1 MMMDRAKNLKHKRSM
16 QALKKQVDGTV
27 ARATRDQGLCL
38 LLTGDGKGKTS
49 SGFGMLMR
57 SLAYGKAVG
66 IVQFIKGKQPSGE
79 ENYIRQRH
87 PEIPFYQMGTGF
99 TWNTQ
104 DREADISAARQT
116 WSAAEKLLKD
126 ESIEFLLLDELTY
139 MLSLKYLEEQQV
151 LDAIRNRPAG
161 QHVVI
166 TGRGGGKAL
175 KDLADTVSEIRNIK
189 HAYEAGVKAQEG
201 VDY

>member
-1 MMMDRAKNLKHKRSM
+1 MKDKAKNLRHKQRM
-16 QALKKQVDGTV
+16 QALKKQVDSSL
-27 ARATRDQGLCL
+27 ASANKDQGLCL

-49 SGFGMLMR
+49 SAFGMLMR

-66 IVQFIKGKQPSGE
+66 IVQFIKGEQPSGE
-79 ENYIRQRH
+79 ENYIRQMH

-104 DREADISAARQT
+104 DREADIHAALQT
-116 WSAAEKLLKD
+116 WTEAKKLLKD
-126 ESIEFLLLDELTY
+126 ESIELLLLDELTY
-139 MLSLKYLEEQQV
+139 MLSFKYLEEQEV
-151 LDAIRNRPAG
+151 VNAIRSRPNG

-175 KDLADTVSEIRNIK
+175 KELADTVSEIRNIK
-189 HAYEAGVKAQEG
+189 HAYESGIKAQQG